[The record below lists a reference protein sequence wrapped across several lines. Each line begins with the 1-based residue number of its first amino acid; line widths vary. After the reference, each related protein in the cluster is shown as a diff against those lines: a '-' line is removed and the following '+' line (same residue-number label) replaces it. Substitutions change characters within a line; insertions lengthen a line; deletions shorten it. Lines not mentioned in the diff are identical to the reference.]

1 MLFNI
6 LFIECLF
13 ADEPKHLKHLSD
25 HSIARGLMSF
35 IVPKR
40 KQMLDVDEDTKV
52 TCLAV
57 INGADKPMYPF
68 DWGFLEKYVT
78 EGPNSKLWKES
89 VILIAKQSTKSTS
102 AFRLLYK
109 CYDHHSN
116 FDVKFML
123 LTFFLLFCL
132 INHIE

>member
-1 MLFNI
+1 MLFI
-6 LFIECLF
+6 KCLF
-13 ADEPKHLKHLSD
+13 SDEPKNLKHLSEY
-25 HSIARGLMSF
+25 SIARGLMSF

-57 INGADKPMYPF
+57 INGTDKPMYPF
-68 DWGFLEKYVT
+68 DWSFLEKYVT

-109 CYDHHSN
+109 CYDHLSN
-116 FDVKFML
+116 FDVKSMPMHFCW
-123 LTFFLLFCL
+123 FFT
-132 INHIE
+132 

>member
-1 MLFNI
+1 M

-25 HSIARGLMSF
+25 HSIARGLMAF

-40 KQMLDVDEDTKV
+40 KQMLDVDKDTKV

-68 DWGFLEKYVT
+68 DWGFLEKYVI

-109 CYDHHSN
+109 CYDHHSY

-123 LTFFLLFCL
+123 LNFFL